1 MTSSGTATAPVQA
14 YPLSTRT
21 AIEGLGSFI
30 IVFAGLGT
38 ALFSPAGSGSTI
50 GFAYGLAMVAAIISF
65 GHISNGYF
73 NPAFSL
79 GMAVAGRLKFSA
91 AIVYMVAQT
100 VGAILA
106 SAVWLAMMKV
116 MPAESTPATAKLFGA
131 LANGF
136 DSHSPSSVP
145 MIGVMIVEI
154 VAVALLT
161 GMLLGATSP
170 RNKTVLGP
178 VAVGIA
184 FAIAVAITMPLS
196 NGSLNPARATS
207 VVLLAESWAAGQLWL
222 FWLAPLFGAA
232 LAAAVYRSFAPS
244 TKAVQ
249 PLADDAGTSISAPA
263 AEASAEAPVTAAAAT
278 LSTEKSAADGGGADK
293 AADADATGD
302 EEDEAPAAK
311 AVDDAQAFFDA
322 PKK

>member
-1 MTSSGTATAPVQA
+1 MTSSGTAKAPAQA
-14 YPLSTRT
+14 YPLSIRT

-65 GHISNGYF
+65 GHVSNGYF

-91 AIVYMVAQT
+91 AGLYIVAQT

-116 MPAESTPATAKLFGA
+116 MPAEATPETAKLFGA

-136 DSHSPSSVP
+136 DTHSPSSVP
-145 MIGVMIVEI
+145 MIGVLIVEF
-154 VAVALLT
+154 VLVGVLT
-161 GMLLGATSP
+161 AMLLGATSP

-178 VAVGIA
+178 ISIGIA

-207 VVLLAESWAAGQLWL
+207 VVFLAESWAVGQLWL

-232 LAAAVYRSFAPS
+232 LAAAVYRSFAASEKNVPL
-244 TKAVQ
+244 
-249 PLADDAGTSISAPA
+249 LADDAETPSAPLA
-263 AEASAEAPVTAAAAT
+263 AEASSAASETAAA
-278 LSTEKSAADGGGADK
+278 LSIEKSGETGVADKGDAAADVD
-293 AADADATGD
+293 D
-302 EEDEAPAAK
+302 APAAK
-311 AVDDAQAFFDA
+311 SVDDAQAFFDA